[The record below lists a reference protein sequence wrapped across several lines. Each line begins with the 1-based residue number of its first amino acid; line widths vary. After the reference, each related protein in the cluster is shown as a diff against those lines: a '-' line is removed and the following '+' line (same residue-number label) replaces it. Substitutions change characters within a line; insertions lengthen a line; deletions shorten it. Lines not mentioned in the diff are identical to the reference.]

1 MSAGGVSRSERPN
14 DSERKAMHQLR
25 SYLEAA
31 PGAGPSAPTRELAQ
45 RRSGTVEVLLLW
57 RSEINQV
64 EVSLYDSA
72 TDDGFHVE
80 VAPGDALDAFY
91 HPYAYAPKYDTASL
105 VFEVEKASD
114 DG

>member
-31 PGAGPSAPTRELAQ
+31 LGEAPSAPARELAQ
-45 RRSGTVEVLLLW
+45 RRIGTAEVLLLW
-57 RSEINQV
+57 RSKIDQV
-64 EVSLYDSA
+64 EISLYDSA
-72 TDDGFHVE
+72 TDDGFQVK

-91 HPYAYAPKYDTASL
+91 HPYAYAPKHETASL
-105 VFEVEKASD
+105 VFEVEKALD